1 LEASRAEPGRD
12 HYASHLVTPVAAP
25 KAGPG
30 RKDDPPVIRP
40 GKRPVRGVLVVG
52 AVVGSVALGGCAA
65 GQVAQTAYQANAA
78 GGATVTTNGIAIRD
92 AEIAYNGPVRNANVY
107 SAGGSAP
114 LEMHIV
120 NQSTQDDR
128 LVSASSPVAAS
139 VQISGQT
146 DLPAGV
152 EMVVGAETS
161 TGGQTQPGASEAPPS
176 PPLDAGLPG
185 GPSATNPAAPPS
197 APQQPSD
204 TSPTGAANP
213 SGEAPVAGLQ
223 PPPAI
228 KSVDPSTRFTQI
240 VLTGLRDDI
249 RAGLKYDLVLTF
261 ERAGQVHISL
271 PVAYPAQPRPPAA
284 AG

>member
-1 LEASRAEPGRD
+1 
-12 HYASHLVTPVAAP
+12 VF
-25 KAGPG
+25 
-30 RKDDPPVIRP
+30 
-40 GKRPVRGVLVVG
+40 VVG

-65 GQVAQTAYQANAA
+65 GQVAQTAYQANSA
-78 GGATVTTNGIAIRD
+78 GGATVTTNGIAIRE
-92 AEIAYNGPVRNANVY
+92 AEVAYAGPVHDANVY
-107 SAGGSAP
+107 RAGGSAP
-114 LEMHIV
+114 VEMRII
-120 NQSTQDDR
+120 NQSTQNDR

-146 DLPAGV
+146 DMPAGV
-152 EMVVGAETS
+152 EMVVGAATG
-161 TGGQTQPGASEAPPS
+161 TGGQTQPGASEAPAS
-176 PPLDAGLPG
+176 APLDVGLPG
-185 GPSATNPAAPPS
+185 EPTQTNPAAPPS

-228 KSVDPSTRFTQI
+228 TSIEPSTRYAQI
-240 VLTGLRDDI
+240 VLTGLRDNV

-261 ERAGQVHISL
+261 ERAGQVHLSL

-284 AG
+284 EG